1 MPVFHIAIVESNVL
15 TGLGLQ
21 QILRDII
28 PTAEVSLF
36 TSFDALQT
44 AGFEEF
50 VHFFVGSRIYFEH
63 TQFFRDRRQYSIVLV
78 AGELQINGVPT
89 LNVCQSEQ
97 QIVKAVMGLR
107 RMGHPGSMNPAAKE
121 ELLLSA
127 REVEVARLLAK
138 GCINKEIADALSI
151 SLTTV
156 ISHRKNIME
165 KLHARSLADIT
176 IYAVMNGL
184 VNIGEL

>member
-1 MPVFHIAIVESNVL
+1 
-15 TGLGLQ
+15 
-21 QILRDII
+21 
-28 PTAEVSLF
+28 
-36 TSFDALQT
+36 
-44 AGFEEF
+44 
-50 VHFFVGSRIYFEH
+50 
-63 TQFFRDRRQYSIVLV
+63 
-78 AGELQINGVPT
+78 
-89 LNVCQSEQ
+89 
-97 QIVKAVMGLR
+97 
-107 RMGHPGSMNPAAKE
+107 MGHPGSMNPAAKE